1 MFDRIKNIHFVGIGG
16 SGMSGIAEVL
26 INLGYNVSGSDLVR
40 SEATEHLEKLGAKIV
55 YKHKKENVSGADVVV
70 TSTAISK
77 ENPEVIEA
85 HRCKIPVIPRIE
97 MLAELARIK
106 YAVTIAGTHGK
117 TTTTSLTAMVLQYGG
132 LDPTVIIGGRVKNF
146 AHSGAKLGRG
156 NFLVAEADESDG
168 SFLKLSPTIAVATNI
183 DNDHLDYYGSI
194 EKLKQAFV
202 EYLNRVPFYGCAI
215 VCIDDK
221 GIRSILK
228 KIKRKYYTY
237 GFNPD
242 ADFYAKIVETDFSGS
257 RFKVFY
263 RKKEIGDFVLNI
275 PGIHNVQNALSGI
288 CCGIELGVPVKK
300 IYSALKE
307 FRGVKRRLEIKGKIK
322 TNKNSEIIFIDDY
335 GHHPNEI
342 LATIKTIKDN
352 FPKRKLVVIF
362 QPHRYTRTKL
372 LYKEFGPVFNK
383 ADVVRLCDIYPAG
396 EKPIK
401 GVSSELI
408 LKEIRKYHDNAEMF
422 EFNKFPKLLKPND
435 VVLTLG
441 AGDIW
446 KTAERIIQYLKK

>member
-1 MFDRIKNIHFVGIGG
+1 
-16 SGMSGIAEVL
+16 
-26 INLGYNVSGSDLVR
+26 GSDLVR
-40 SEATEHLEKLGAKIV
+40 TEITEHLEKLGARIV

-70 TSTAISK
+70 VSTAISSN
-77 ENPEVIEA
+77 NPEVVMA
-85 HRCKIPVIPRIE
+85 HKNKIPVIPRAE

-117 TTTTSLTAMVLQYGG
+117 TTTTSLTAMILQYGG

-146 AHSGAKLGRG
+146 GDSSAKLGKG
-156 NFLVAEADESDG
+156 DFLVAEADESDG

-183 DNDHLDYYGSI
+183 DNDHLDYYGNI

-202 EYLNRVPFYGCAI
+202 EHLNKVPFYGCSI
-215 VCIDDK
+215 LCIDDI

-237 GFNPD
+237 GFNPE
-242 ADFYAKIVETDFSGS
+242 ADFSAKIIETNFSGS
-257 RFKVFY
+257 KFKVFY
-263 RKKEIGDFVLNI
+263 KNKTVGDFVLSI
-275 PGIHNVQNALSGI
+275 PGIHNIQNALSAI
-288 CCGIELGVPVKK
+288 CCGIELSIPVKK
-300 IYSALKE
+300 IYSALKD
-307 FRGVKRRLEIKGKIK
+307 FSGVKRRLEIKGKI
-322 TNKNSEIIFIDDY
+322 NNVIFIDDY
-335 GHHPNEI
+335 GHHPAEI
-342 LATIKTIKDN
+342 MATLKTIKDN
-352 FPKRKLVVIF
+352 FSDRRLLVIF
-362 QPHRYTRTKL
+362 QPHRYTRTKI
-372 LYKEFGPVFNK
+372 LYKEFGPVFRK
-383 ADVVRLCDIYPAG
+383 ADIVRLCEIYPAG

-408 LKEIRKYHDNAEMF
+408 LKEIKKYHNNVEMF

-446 KTAERIIQYLKK
+446 KTGEKIIQSLKK